1 MENNEIKSQ
10 RSKKK
15 LQQDGFLYVFHMLSA
30 DKKVKFWRCEHSN
43 RNDVKCKGRIHT
55 TTEDVVIK
63 TAGNHTCNHSAANVI
78 TQRIITGIKRRAEET
93 MDTPSAIRTHSLQL
107 VPTPVLANFPSKNA
121 TKKVNVFYYNKMEWK

>member
-10 RSKKK
+10 RNKKK
-15 LQQDGFLYVFHMLSA
+15 LEQDGFLYVFHKLST
-30 DKKVKFWRCEHSN
+30 DKQVKFWRCENSYKA
-43 RNDVKCKGRIHT
+43 DVKCKGRIHT

-63 TAGNHTCNHSAANVI
+63 TAGNHTCNHSAANVV

-107 VPTPVLANFPSKNA
+107 VSTPVLANFPSKNA